1 MFFIFL
7 FHIHIFFAFFM
18 VIFPKQFFFY
28 YNHIYF
34 QKMYKCYNYIY
45 STTIF
50 SLLNRSIILET
61 SHFINLVSV
70 DVHYDKA
77 L

>member
-1 MFFIFL
+1 MKNI
-7 FHIHIFFAFFM
+7 
-18 VIFPKQFFFY
+18 Y
-28 YNHIYF
+28 YNRIYF

-45 STTIF
+45 SMTIF